1 MKITKDWSDINVGQF
16 QEYQKTLG
24 EEPSNALEEQ
34 DLLER
39 RAMALTGF
47 DWDQLGQLTMKQL
60 YAINNIPKT
69 DIKGKLKKRI
79 KVAGRRYR
87 VILDPTKEE
96 SLRYKM
102 VMNACKEK
110 DVQLHR
116 LMFSVCVPINWMGKD
131 QDLKPYEVQERLNEF
146 KSMPMTIANPIVVF
160 FCAVSENLTNVIL
173 QFSNNKMKEMN
184 KIVTTEID
192 SIKNMAG

>member
-60 YAINNIPKT
+60 YAINNIPNT
-69 DIKGKLKKRI
+69 DIKGKWKKRI

-160 FCAVSENLTNVIL
+160 FWALSNDLTQSIL
-173 QFSNNKMKEMN
+173 QFSNSKMKEMN
-184 KIVTTEID
+184 KMVTTEID

>member
-1 MKITKDWSDINVGQF
+1 MKIPKDWSDITVGQF

-24 EEPSNALEEQ
+24 EEPNNVLEEQ

-160 FCAVSENLTNVIL
+160 FWNLSNDLTQSIL
-173 QFSNNKMKEMN
+173 QFSNSKMKEMN
-184 KIVTTEID
+184 KMVTTEID